1 MSAITPDTD
10 VILLKVPL
18 EITQENQLTFANA
31 TAQYNY
37 FHGLTGK
44 LELQDFTYQRKD
56 GVIRCGV
63 LADDLYQ
70 YNYVMYRNNGFS
82 NKWFYAFID
91 KVEYLNHNTSAISI
105 RTDVWQTWQFDLTY
119 KATFV
124 EREHVNDDTV
134 GKHTV
139 PEGLDLGEYL
149 IQDYTQ
155 LSLID
160 SPPPS
165 GTPKWWVVFSVT
177 QPPYSSMTAP
187 TGGHVI
193 GDTPTGLLNI
203 AVPIDSNMTSLRN
216 LLILYNAPKDSP
228 LDSGVTADAIINIYM
243 VPYTCIATSD
253 TQTWSHAVGND
264 TISVTVYGL
273 INKVTFSNTSI
284 DQATTL
290 AGSFTP
296 KNKKLYTYPYSYLYL
311 SNKAG
316 QDVIYKW
323 EDGKSVTATTGKTG
337 QQYKFDTSIVPSASL
352 SAKLYPTT
360 YKGQTALTVATSL
373 WNYGI
378 NFGKLPICAWVN
390 DYYTNW
396 LTQNGV
402 NTATNILSSSLHG
415 GMSGFSGGGGASGAG
430 AGAGINAGFAVL
442 NAISENVT
450 ASKVPD
456 QAHGDLNVGDAL
468 FASTECSIS
477 AYKMTIRPEVAAII
491 DDYFSMYGYKVNS
504 VKTPNVTGRTNW
516 NYVKTID
523 CYIKAD
529 IPQEDLAEIKQMFNK
544 GITFWHNPAT
554 FADYSQSNTIVV

>member
-1 MSAITPDTD
+1 MAAITPDSD
-10 VILLKVPL
+10 VFLLKVPL
-18 EITQENQLTFANA
+18 EISDSNQLTFANA

-44 LELQDFTYQRKD
+44 LALEDYTYQRKD
-56 GVIRCGV
+56 GVIRCGQLV
-63 LADDLYQ
+63 DNLYG
-70 YNYVMYRNNGFS
+70 YNYVMYRNNNFS
-82 NKWFYAFID
+82 TKWFYAYIE
-91 KVEYLNHNTSAISI
+91 KMEYLNHNTTAIKI
-105 RTDVWQTWQFDLTY
+105 RTDVWQTWQFDLVY
-119 KATFV
+119 KKTFV

-160 SPPPS
+160 TPPS
-165 GTPKWWVVFSVT
+165 GGNPKYYVVFSAT
-177 QPPYSSMTAP
+177 QPPYSDLSAP
-187 TGGHVI
+187 SNSHVI
-193 GDTPTGLLNI
+193 GDTPTGLLNF
-203 AVPIDSNMTSLRN
+203 AVPIDSNMESLAKI
-216 LLILYNAPKDSP
+216 LILYNAPKDSP
-228 LDSGVTADAIINIYM
+228 LESGTTADAIQNIYI
-243 VPYTCIATSD
+243 VPYTCVDTSS
-253 TQTWSHAVGND
+253 TQTWTHTYD
-264 TISVTVYGL
+264 QTLSVTVYG
-273 INKVTFSNTSI
+273 IVNKVTFSNSAI
-284 DQATTL
+284 NQSTTL

-296 KNKKLYTYPYSYLYL
+296 KNKKLYTYPFSYLYL

-323 EDGKSVTATTGKTG
+323 EDGKSVTATTGNTG
-337 QQYKFDTSIVPSASL
+337 QQYQFDTSIVPSASL

-360 YKGQTALTVATSL
+360 YKGQTASTVATSL

-378 NFGKLPICAWVN
+378 NFAKLPICAWVN

-402 NTATNILSSSLHG
+402 NMATHVISSAASGALSG
-415 GMSGFSGGGGASGAG
+415 ASGGGGWKE
-430 AGAGINAGFAVL
+430 AGISAGGNAAFATL
-442 NAISENVT
+442 NALSESIT

-456 QAHGDLNVGDAL
+456 QAQGDLNVGDAL

-477 AYKMTIRPEVAAII
+477 AYKMTIRPEVAAIV

-544 GITFWHNPAT
+544 GITFWHNPTT

>member
-37 FHGLTGK
+37 FHGLTGS

-119 KATFV
+119 KPTFV
-124 EREHVNDDTV
+124 EREHVNDDTI
-134 GKHTV
+134 GLHTV

-149 IQDYTQ
+149 IKEHTQ
-155 LSLID
+155 LNIVNEQ
-160 SPPPS
+160 PS
-165 GTPKWWVVFSVT
+165 SGVAKWWVCFAVT
-177 QPPYSSMTAP
+177 NPPYNSMTLP
-187 TGGHVI
+187 DSDHLI
-193 GDTPTGLLNI
+193 GDTPTGLYHF
-203 AVPIDSNMTSLRN
+203 AVPADASLLSLGTV
-216 LLILYNAPKDSP
+216 LLFYNAAKDGIVP
-228 LDSGVTADAIINIYM
+228 EGVTADAIVNIYM
-243 VPYTCIATSD
+243 IPHTCVDRTSH
-253 TQTWSHAVGND
+253 QTWTHTYEGG
-264 TISVTVYGL
+264 TPLSVDVYSV
-273 INKVTFSNTSI
+273 INKKVFSNVAITQSN
-284 DQATTL
+284 TL

-296 KNKKLYTYPYSYLYL
+296 KNKKLFTYPFSYLYV
-311 SNKAG
+311 SNKSG

-323 EDGKSVTATTGKTG
+323 EDGKTNSSPASGKTG
-337 QQYKFDTSIVPSASL
+337 QEYKFDTALVPTASL

-360 YKGQTALTVATSL
+360 YKGITISTPSESP

-378 NFGKLPICAWVN
+378 SYGKLPVCAWIT
-390 DYYTNW
+390 DAYTNW

-402 NTATNILSSSLHG
+402 NIATNILTSAATGAIHG
-415 GMSGFSGGGGASGAG
+415 GV
-430 AGAGINAGFAVL
+430 AGAGINSAFSIT
-442 NAISENVT
+442 NALAETV
-450 ASKVPD
+450 AAQKVPD
-456 QAHGDLNVGDAL
+456 QAHGDVNVGDAL
-468 FASTECSIS
+468 FATTECSIS
-477 AYKMTIRPEVAAII
+477 AYSMTVRPEMASII
-491 DDYFSMYGYKVNS
+491 DNYFQMYGYKVNS
-504 VKTPNVTGRTNW
+504 VKVPNVTGRTNW
-516 NYVKTID
+516 NYVKTIG

-529 IPQEDLAEIKQMFNK
+529 IPQEDLKEIKDMFNN
-544 GITFWHNPAT
+544 GVTFWHNPST
-554 FADYSQSNTIVV
+554 FADYSQSNAIVTP